1 VVSIGGPLVSFG
13 GSGNVLN
20 VTNSFV
26 PTALIGGIPVY
37 GAPLSFNIS
46 GAAPLAGLGSAGTIT
61 INGVP
66 LTPTTPLSSLKG
78 SLITVQG
85 SGAVKIGP

>member
-1 VVSIGGPLVSFG
+1 
-13 GSGNVLN
+13 
-20 VTNSFV
+20 VTNSLA

-37 GAPLSFNIS
+37 GAPSSFTLT
-46 GAAPLAGLGSAGTIT
+46 GATPLAGLGTAGTIT

-78 SLITVQG
+78 SLIAVQG
-85 SGAVKIGP
+85 SGTVKIGP